1 MYNCILVPLDSGG
14 RSERLIRRLQ
24 LLIQG
29 RDSAVHLLIVHP
41 PAPRSGRTLRPA
53 DKQAGIQTHQHLR
66 EVLTWLQAEGITVSA
81 EVRIGDPVESI
92 LAVAQ
97 DIGAD
102 LIAMT
107 IPWRPEAGP
116 RTAANVTEQIIRKA
130 PLPVLVERS
139 CDQFQSPKGA

>member
-1 MYNCILVPLDSGG
+1 M
-14 RSERLIRRLQ
+14 
-24 LLIQG
+24 
-29 RDSAVHLLIVHP
+29 
-41 PAPRSGRTLRPA
+41 
-53 DKQAGIQTHQHLR
+53 QTYQHLR

-92 LAVAQ
+92 LAAAQ

-107 IPWRPEAGP
+107 IPWRSEAGP
-116 RTAANVTEQIIRKA
+116 RTAVNVTEQIIRKA
-130 PLPVLVERS
+130 SLPVLVERS